1 MQAVLLWRDMAQVAD
16 KMDEAVFRYVE
27 AHQAESFE
35 AFDTFDL
42 LAFDWYDVR
51 KAGKSGKVLV
61 YIDREDLF
69 FFCRNEAAQQYV
81 QGAVDTLTAGGP
93 LNDQQLLY
101 RFFAGLFKGDMAY
114 LEKLEAQINGGESTI
129 LEGKA
134 KDDAPRR
141 IAAWR
146 RELLHLKRYYEQ
158 LDAIFDEM
166 CDNDNG
172 LIEANIL
179 ARLEVLGRRTG
190 RYLQKVCALQEL
202 VAQLREQFPAIAT
215 ILLNVNAKN
224 TNVILGSETHTL
236 YGQGYIEDT
245 LCGVPVQ
252 LGPLSFYQV
261 NTLAAEQLYGIAAEY
276 AQLTPDDLLLDLYC
290 GMGTIGLSMADHC
303 RELVGVEIVPEA
315 IESAKANAARMGA
328 AVSAKSRF
336 FCADAGQAAAQLAAE
351 GLHPDVVMLDPPR
364 KGCDEAT
371 LSAVVQ
377 MSPRRVVYVSCN
389 PSTAARDAKWLE
401 TQGYRTEKV
410 QPVDLFPRTKHVEA
424 IVSLRREI

>member
-1 MQAVLLWRDMAQVAD
+1 MRSVLLWKDMDQVAEQ
-16 KMDEAVFRYVE
+16 MDAAVFQYVGE
-27 AHQAESFE
+27 LQTESFE
-35 AFDTFDL
+35 AFADFDL

-172 LIEANIL
+172 LIEADIL

-202 VAQLREQFPAIAT
+202 VAQLAEDHDTAMEWYIRALALEEKGG
-215 ILLNVNAKN
+215 NVAGEAK
-224 TNVILGSETHTL
+224 TSH
-236 YGQGYIEDT
+236 
-245 LCGVPVQ
+245 Q
-252 LGPLSFYQV
+252 LGIVSHLRGDLEAAKAWYARSIDCFGKV
-261 NTLAAEQLYGIAAEY
+261 GDEVSVANTQK
-276 AQLTPDDLLLDLYC
+276 LLDFVTDYQRQGSHEGHAGPC
-290 GMGTIGLSMADHC
+290 G
-303 RELVGVEIVPEA
+303 R
-315 IESAKANAARMGA
+315 
-328 AVSAKSRF
+328 
-336 FCADAGQAAAQLAAE
+336 QQ
-351 GLHPDVVMLDPPR
+351 
-364 KGCDEAT
+364 
-371 LSAVVQ
+371 
-377 MSPRRVVYVSCN
+377 
-389 PSTAARDAKWLE
+389 
-401 TQGYRTEKV
+401 
-410 QPVDLFPRTKHVEA
+410 
-424 IVSLRREI
+424 

>member
-1 MQAVLLWRDMAQVAD
+1 MRSVLLWKDMDQVAEQ
-16 KMDEAVFRYVE
+16 MDAAVFQYVGE
-27 AHQAESFE
+27 LQTESFE
-35 AFDTFDL
+35 AFADFDL

-81 QGAVDTLTAGGP
+81 QGAVDALTAGGP

-179 ARLEVLGRRTG
+179 ARL
-190 RYLQKVCALQEL
+190 QEL
-202 VAQLREQFPAIAT
+202 VAQLREAYQSQLAIQQNDLMRVFTIVTVLFLPLTLITGWFGMNFVNMPELQSEWGYPVIIAAS
-215 ILLNVNAKN
+215 ILLVA
-224 TNVILGSETHTL
+224 G
-236 YGQGYIEDT
+236 
-245 LCGVPVQ
+245 
-252 LGPLSFYQV
+252 
-261 NTLAAEQLYGIAAEY
+261 
-276 AQLTPDDLLLDLYC
+276 LLW
-290 GMGTIGLSMADHC
+290 
-303 RELVGVEIVPEA
+303 
-315 IESAKANAARMGA
+315 
-328 AVSAKSRF
+328 F
-336 FCADAGQAAAQLAAE
+336 FR
-351 GLHPDVVMLDPPR
+351 H
-364 KGCDEAT
+364 K
-371 LSAVVQ
+371 
-377 MSPRRVVYVSCN
+377 
-389 PSTAARDAKWLE
+389 KWL
-401 TQGYRTEKV
+401 
-410 QPVDLFPRTKHVEA
+410 
-424 IVSLRREI
+424 

>member
-1 MQAVLLWRDMAQVAD
+1 MRSVLLWKDMDQVAEQ
-16 KMDEAVFRYVE
+16 MDAAVFQYVGE
-27 AHQAESFE
+27 LQTESFE
-35 AFDTFDL
+35 AFADFDL

-81 QGAVDTLTAGGP
+81 QGAVDALTAGGP

-202 VAQLREQFPAIAT
+202 VAQLREAYQSQLAITGWFGMNFVNMPELQSEWGYPVIIAAS
-215 ILLNVNAKN
+215 ILLVA
-224 TNVILGSETHTL
+224 G
-236 YGQGYIEDT
+236 
-245 LCGVPVQ
+245 
-252 LGPLSFYQV
+252 
-261 NTLAAEQLYGIAAEY
+261 
-276 AQLTPDDLLLDLYC
+276 LLW
-290 GMGTIGLSMADHC
+290 
-303 RELVGVEIVPEA
+303 
-315 IESAKANAARMGA
+315 
-328 AVSAKSRF
+328 F
-336 FCADAGQAAAQLAAE
+336 FR
-351 GLHPDVVMLDPPR
+351 H
-364 KGCDEAT
+364 K
-371 LSAVVQ
+371 
-377 MSPRRVVYVSCN
+377 
-389 PSTAARDAKWLE
+389 KWL
-401 TQGYRTEKV
+401 
-410 QPVDLFPRTKHVEA
+410 
-424 IVSLRREI
+424 

>member
-1 MQAVLLWRDMAQVAD
+1 MRSVLLWKDMEQVAEQ
-16 KMDEAVFRYVE
+16 MDAAVFQYVGE
-27 AHQAESFE
+27 LQTESFE
-35 AFDTFDL
+35 AFADFDL

-69 FFCRNEAAQQYV
+69 FFCRNEA
-81 QGAVDTLTAGGP
+81 
-93 LNDQQLLY
+93 Y

-202 VAQLREQFPAIAT
+202 VAQLREAYQSQLAIQQNDLMRVFTIVTVLFLPLTLITGWFGMNFVNMPELQSEWGYPVIIAAS
-215 ILLNVNAKN
+215 ILLVA
-224 TNVILGSETHTL
+224 G
-236 YGQGYIEDT
+236 
-245 LCGVPVQ
+245 
-252 LGPLSFYQV
+252 
-261 NTLAAEQLYGIAAEY
+261 
-276 AQLTPDDLLLDLYC
+276 LLW
-290 GMGTIGLSMADHC
+290 
-303 RELVGVEIVPEA
+303 
-315 IESAKANAARMGA
+315 
-328 AVSAKSRF
+328 F
-336 FCADAGQAAAQLAAE
+336 FR
-351 GLHPDVVMLDPPR
+351 H
-364 KGCDEAT
+364 K
-371 LSAVVQ
+371 
-377 MSPRRVVYVSCN
+377 
-389 PSTAARDAKWLE
+389 KWL
-401 TQGYRTEKV
+401 
-410 QPVDLFPRTKHVEA
+410 
-424 IVSLRREI
+424 